1 MTQIGVECIG
11 EQGPAADAE
20 VVSLL
25 AEALRIGGVGAFT
38 LSIATVGVLRS
49 LLDRSGAPA
58 AWRRAV
64 LDAYH
69 ASDFVEL
76 DRLTAL
82 DGAAGVD
89 VSASRLPTPRRC
101 AISFARAGAREAI
114 DAVRAMVAPL
124 GCTDGLDDFE
134 RTPDALVAEGL
145 EDRIVVDFSVMSSF
159 DYYTGIRVR
168 GVFPLRGSP
177 LGSGGP
183 LRSHDRC
190 VRDGSSRREVSPSA
204 SRMRWRR
211 LRRKRL
217 ARTPGRPSLLR
228 GRSLRVAVPK
238 ALAQPRRHR
247 VPCLRGP

>member
-64 LDAYH
+64 LTPYH

-76 DRLTAL
+76 DRSTAL

-89 VSASRLPTPRRC
+89 VSGIAPAYAEAVRNLVRTRGR
-101 AISFARAGAREAI
+101 REAI

-134 RTPDALVAEGL
+134 RTYDALVAEGL
-145 EDRIVVDFSVMSSF
+145 GTASSS
-159 DYYTGIRVR
+159 T
-168 GVFPLRGSP
+168 
-177 LGSGGP
+177 
-183 LRSHDRC
+183 
-190 VRDGSSRREVSPSA
+190 SPS
-204 SRMRWRR
+204 
-211 LRRKRL
+211 
-217 ARTPGRPSLLR
+217 
-228 GRSLRVAVPK
+228 
-238 ALAQPRRHR
+238 
-247 VPCLRGP
+247 